1 MVVNFRVN
9 HAPLVLTRETREMQ
23 ENGTPAKCSLCYCSN
38 RKGLQ
43 AAAPFSASHRRMRR
57 PPLINA
63 DCFPPDVPALLP
75 EQNDM
80 IHHPGYGPS
89 GSQPAAGCRGCRK
102 SRGGKSCGAV
112 QPAAARCSLLITLID
127 LKLERTCAACYTN
140 LRRAAAYW
148 P

>member
-63 DCFPPDVPALLP
+63 DCFPPDVLALLP
-75 EQNDM
+75 EQNDILTVGGGTPQM
-80 IHHPGYGPS
+80 FSKSEGVPPCDLTAALRVDG
-89 GSQPAAGCRGCRK
+89 AAGFL
-102 SRGGKSCGAV
+102 A
-112 QPAAARCSLLITLID
+112 
-127 LKLERTCAACYTN
+127 LKGFKEG
-140 LRRAAAYW
+140 
-148 P
+148 